1 MAPLPVNRM
10 GAMRGVAG
18 CFILL
23 LASVLLAGCATTS
36 RPRPEESRRT
46 LRPIPRVPAG
56 DSRPDR
62 ALVGAFFAANGI
74 RLAPAQAE
82 EIVPPSARAGR
93 FDRAAFRRAARQHN
107 RLLLPIQAD
116 PATLWTELGRNTPL
130 LVLLPANSS
139 RHPDVRPGM
148 PVAWDRGAGTIELL
162 DGTGNIQTMA
172 EDVFFS
178 RGESLEHTA
187 LCLLRPGQLPRRQP
201 TREQQLLLADFW
213 FDRGFYRRAAAA
225 YEALHDQALR
235 DRVNIDSLVGSG
247 NVLVRQGRP
256 QQAIPLFDSALTL
269 DPGNPR
275 FLNNLAYA
283 MHQGH
288 GNLAAAL
295 SHAEK
300 ATERAPG
307 NPIYL
312 ETLGSLYLDLGDAPA
327 AAHCFEQAWA
337 RTAGHAPEVQLPI
350 LDQLVRAWLAAN
362 RRDLAWQVA
371 EHRRRSFPGHPF
383 PKDIQLAFPA
393 LRNPLPNRR

>member
-1 MAPLPVNRM
+1 
-10 GAMRGVAG
+10 
-18 CFILL
+18 
-23 LASVLLAGCATTS
+23 
-36 RPRPEESRRT
+36 
-46 LRPIPRVPAG
+46 
-56 DSRPDR
+56 
-62 ALVGAFFAANGI
+62 
-74 RLAPAQAE
+74 
-82 EIVPPSARAGR
+82 
-93 FDRAAFRRAARQHN
+93 
-107 RLLLPIQAD
+107 
-116 PATLWTELGRNTPL
+116 
-130 LVLLPANSS
+130 
-139 RHPDVRPGM
+139 HPDVRPGM

-275 FLNNLAYA
+275 ILNNLAYA